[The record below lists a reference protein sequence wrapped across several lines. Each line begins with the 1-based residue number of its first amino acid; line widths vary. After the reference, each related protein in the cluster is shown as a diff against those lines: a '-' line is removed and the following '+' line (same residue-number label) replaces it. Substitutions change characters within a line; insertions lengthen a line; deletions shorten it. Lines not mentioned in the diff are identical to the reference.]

1 MDDKKTA
8 WERLQ
13 LIHTKGRPTIK
24 DYIPQIFTDW
34 YEMHGDRLF
43 GAFYRLLLGEHS
55 LFDEGFQKCFVL
67 RPRRRCRAGEGEQ
80 NRKKSFRAFHK
91 NPLPNNNI
99 CKVVYV
105 CA

>member
-1 MDDKKTA
+1 MDDKRTA

-43 GAFYRLLLGEHS
+43 G
-55 LFDEGFQKCFVL
+55 DD
-67 RPRRRCRAGEGEQ
+67 RAIITE
-80 NRKKSFRAFHK
+80 SD
-91 NPLPNNNI
+91 
-99 CKVVYV
+99 KVVKTLKSITSQLDSIYKKDSKNRNKKKKKEILEE
-105 CA
+105 